1 MDGMMQRDKDQPI
14 RETAVRPWKAQCIL
28 AVCLVLAFAVPYMAV
43 KLFALAK
50 DRRWQR
56 SGLSP
61 YEIKGWRYNGIN
73 EVEEAI
79 RWRNS
84 RFQPPGAKLWKDEGI
99 EPEAACRWNDQGFG
113 PREAKRWS
121 EHGFTPEEAAPWR
134 DEGFL
139 YQDAKKWRSAG
150 VSAVQ
155 AREKRKKGIHS
166 P

>member
-1 MDGMMQRDKDQPI
+1 MNAMMQQDTARPL
-14 RETAVRPWKAQCIL
+14 RETAIKPWKARCIV
-28 AVCLVLAFAVPYMAV
+28 AVCLALSFTVPYTV
-43 KLFALAK
+43 VRLYALAK
-50 DRRWQR
+50 DRQWQK

-61 YEIKGWRYNGIN
+61 YEVNRWREDGFDN
-73 EVEEAI
+73 VEEAI
-79 RWRNS
+79 RWRNG

-99 EPEAACRWNDQGFG
+99 EPEAASRWNDLGFG

-139 YQDAKKWRSAG
+139 YQDAKKWRSAR
-150 VSAVQ
+150 VTAAQ
-155 AREKRKKGIHS
+155 AREKRKKGIYS

>member
-1 MDGMMQRDKDQPI
+1 MK
-14 RETAVRPWKAQCIL
+14 PWKAQCIL
-28 AVCLVLAFAVPYMAV
+28 VICLALAFAVPYLAV
-43 KLFALAK
+43 QLLVLAK
-50 DRRWQR
+50 DRQWQK

-61 YEIKGWRYNGIN
+61 YEINRWRENSIN
-73 EVEEAI
+73 DVDEAI

-84 RFQPPGAKLWKDEGI
+84 RFQPPGAKLWRDEGI
-99 EPEAACRWNDQGFG
+99 EPEVACRWNDQGFG

-121 EHGFTPEEAAPWR
+121 EHGFMPEDAAPWR

-150 VSAVQ
+150 VSAAQ
-155 AREKRKKGIHS
+155 AREKWKKGIYS

>member
-1 MDGMMQRDKDQPI
+1 MMQGEKGQRL
-14 RETAVRPWKAQCIL
+14 RETAMRPWKAQCIL
-28 AVCLVLAFAVPYMAV
+28 GLCLVLAFALPYLSV
-43 KLFALAK
+43 RLYALAK
-50 DRRWQR
+50 ERQWQR

-61 YEIKGWRYNGIN
+61 YETGRWCDNGFN
-73 EVEEAI
+73 HVGEAI
-79 RWRNS
+79 RWRNN
-84 RFQPPGAKLWKDEGI
+84 RFQPPGAKLWKDEGF
-99 EPEAACRWNDQGFG
+99 EPEAACGWNDLRFG
-113 PREAKRWS
+113 PREAKLWS

-150 VSAVQ
+150 VSAAQ